1 MTRQS
6 DDTVVGLLLRQHTEI
21 RDLFAQVEKSSGKS
35 RDEAFGRLRHLL
47 AVHET
52 AEEEIVHPFARRT
65 IGNGERI
72 IDARLKE
79 EKGAKEILQELE
91 KSGTGSDEFDALFE
105 RLHKAVESHA
115 EQEERLEFPEL
126 AEKATP
132 QQLKGM
138 RAAVKAAEAVAPT
151 HPHPGTESAT
161 KNAALG
167 PMAAVMDRTRD
178 AIRKAMS

>member
-1 MTRQS
+1 MSQQHNE
-6 DDTVVGLLLRQHTEI
+6 TVVDLLLRQHAEI
-21 RDLFAQVEKSSGKS
+21 RELFSMVGKRSGKD
-35 RDEAFGRLRHLL
+35 REETFERLRHLL

-79 EKGAKEILQELE
+79 EKEAKELLQELE
-91 KSGTGSDEFDALFE
+91 RTGTDTAEFGPLFD
-105 RLHKAVESHA
+105 RLQKAVEAHA
-115 EQEERLEFPEL
+115 EHEERLEFPEI
-126 AEKATP
+126 AEKATD

-138 RAAVKAAEAVAPT
+138 VAAVKAAEAVAPT
-151 HPHPGTESAT
+151 HPHPGTESVT
-161 KNAALG
+161 KHAALG
-167 PMAAVMDRTRD
+167 PISAVVDRTRD